1 MLSAFKQLLFGKLSK
16 LRESIQQIGV
26 VVLGSGPISY
36 RYAEFIRERPEF
48 NLLAGYSHNEERANE
63 WSKRFGVPCLCDIQ
77 SVSDISGVNLVI
89 IASAPYQHEEHL
101 NVFIDKEISILCEK
115 PLVTNLSL
123 VDEVLNRA
131 RRKSVR
137 LGCIL
142 QKRLNKTTYLA
153 QKFIRKKINDP
164 VRRVEV
170 KLVYPRPRS
179 YYDMPMK
186 GKKMFSGG
194 GALITQGIHGL
205 DLLVYLFG
213 KVAYVEGEVR
223 NDYYKD
229 IEVEDTAEINLKFIN
244 GVEAY
249 FYLTT
254 GLSEVKEKY
263 RLICKKGEVNFNDDI
278 WKGVGFH
285 YKRARPEDVIVE
297 FAKGL
302 LNNNKIIVEGD
313 LVLET
318 HKIIRKVYNH

>member
-1 MLSAFKQLLFGKLSK
+1 MLFKRLSQYIK
-16 LRESIQQIGV
+16 SIQQIGV

-36 RYAEFIRERPEF
+36 RYAAFIRQRPEF

-63 WSKRFGVPCLCDIQ
+63 WSNRFGVPCLCDIQ
-77 SVSDISGVNLVI
+77 SVSEISGVDLVI
-89 IASAPYQHEEHL
+89 IASAPYQHEEQL
-101 NVFIDKEISILCEK
+101 NVFIDKGIPILCEK

-123 VDEVLNRA
+123 VEDVFNRA

-153 QKFIRKKINDP
+153 QKFIRKQINDP

-170 KLVYPRPRS
+170 KLVYPRQRN

-186 GKKMFSGG
+186 GRKNFSGG

-229 IEVEDTAEINLKFIN
+229 IEVEDTAEIDLKFIS

-254 GLSEVKEKY
+254 GLSEVKEEY
-263 RLICKKGEVNFNDDI
+263 FRLICEKGEVIFNDDI
-278 WKGVGFH
+278 WKGARFH

-302 LNNNKIIVEGD
+302 LNNNKIIVEGN

-318 HKIIRKVYNH
+318 HKIICKVYNH